1 MRNTKENINMDGVKS
16 KALTC
21 CGAELA
27 AIIREE
33 LKSRGVQGFTVKV
46 SHWHNIK
53 VTVKAT
59 AEDFAS
65 MEEAKQRFNLSSFCC
80 EISRKNGVYM
90 LNLGRWLNYEDF
102 EKMTDEEKEQ
112 NHENYIKQ
120 QICRFDYFQENLK
133 RSHYWE
139 LTTRFFERL
148 QKIFQI
154 ANQWNYDNSD
164 TMTDYF
170 DVGYYLDIKIKK
182 PEDFQP
188 RETMTEQEKADF
200 TAEQEEEERQREE
213 AERKYKEEEERRKKE
228 YEERRKREQEAR
240 ENIENSVLILD
251 LNEQEQIYITALAGG
266 IGKECSLKE
275 LDERIAEVYTERQ
288 EALITRKITF
298 TNYKAF
304 SDFSKMFLY
313 DFDFIDR
320 SGGTGSQDVRLEE
333 VEEFY
338 KLNKKQLDSIKFY
351 LTKCIAVYYDKKIQY
366 VIDAQGYQYARYVYR
381 LTDKSEIL
389 PAAAELKR
397 QEEESKQKP
406 PLSELI

>member
-1 MRNTKENINMDGVKS
+1 MRNTKEKINMDGVKS
-16 KALTC
+16 KDLSFRG
-21 CGAELA
+21 GAELA
-27 AIIREE
+27 ALIRGE
-33 LKSRGVQGFTVKV
+33 LKSRGVQGVTVKV
-46 SHWHNIK
+46 RHWDNIT

-65 MEEAKQRFNLSSFCC
+65 IEEAKERFNFSDFCS
-80 EISRKNGVYM
+80 EIDRGIY
-90 LNLGRWLNYEDF
+90 LNNRWLYYEEF
-102 EKMTDEEKEQ
+102 SKMTDEEKEQ
-112 NHENYIKQ
+112 NHETYLKQ
-120 QICRFDYFQENLK
+120 RICRVDSFRDNLTRADYC
-133 RSHYWE
+133 E
-139 LTTRFFERL
+139 LTTNFYERL
-148 QKIFQI
+148 QKIWKI

-164 TMTDYF
+164 LMTDYF
-170 DVGYYLDIKIKK
+170 DVGYYLDIDIKK
-182 PEDFQP
+182 PEDFQI

-200 TAEQEEEERQREE
+200 IAEQEEEQKRLEE
-213 AERKYKEEEERRKKE
+213 AERKFKEEEEREKKA

-266 IGKECSLKE
+266 IGKECNLSE
-275 LDERIAEVYTERQ
+275 LDKRIAEVYTERQ
-288 EALITRKITF
+288 DALITRKITF

-381 LTDKSEIL
+381 LTEKSEIL
-389 PAAAELKR
+389 PAAQELKR

-406 PLSELI
+406 PLSEYI

>member
-1 MRNTKENINMDGVKS
+1 MKNEEEKINMQGVGAKD
-16 KALTC
+16 LPC
-21 CGAELA
+21 RGAELA
-27 AIIREE
+27 AIIRGE
-33 LKSRGVQGFTVKV
+33 LKARGVKGVTVKV
-46 SHWHNIK
+46 RNWDCIY

-59 AEDFAS
+59 PEDFAS
-65 MEEAKQRFNLSSFCC
+65 IEEAKERFNLSAFYCKLDRVYLPSF
-80 EISRKNGVYM
+80 G
-90 LNLGRWLNYEDF
+90 WLDSAKYDA
-102 EKMTDEEKEQ
+102 MSEEEQ
-112 NHENYIKQ
+112 KKCYNEYIVQ
-120 QICRFDYFQENLK
+120 QIRRVDTFHNNITRKD
-133 RSHYWE
+133 YWE
-139 LTTRFFERL
+139 LTTHFYERL
-148 QKIFQI
+148 QKIWKI
-154 ANQWNYDNSD
+154 ANQWNYNNSD
-164 TMTDYF
+164 IMTDYF
-170 DVGYYLDIKIKK
+170 DVGYYLDVNIKK

-200 TAEQEEEERQREE
+200 TAEQEEEARQFEERMRKYQEEKEREE
-213 AERKYKEEEERRKKE
+213 KER
-228 YEERRKREQEAR
+228 EERRKREQEAR

-288 EALITRKITF
+288 DALITRKITF

>member
-1 MRNTKENINMDGVKS
+1 MKNIIEKINMQGV
-16 KALTC
+16 
-21 CGAELA
+21 GAKELPCRGAKLA

-33 LKSRGVQGFTVKV
+33 LKSRGVQGVTVKV
-46 SHWHNIK
+46 SHWDNIT

-65 MEEAKQRFNLSSFCC
+65 IEEAKERFNFSDFCS
-80 EISRKNGVYM
+80 EIDRGIYLNNHWVY
-90 LNLGRWLNYEDF
+90 YEEF
-102 EKMTDEEKEQ
+102 SKMTDEEKEQ
-112 NHENYIKQ
+112 NHEKYVKQ
-120 QICRFDYFQENLK
+120 LICRVDSFRGNLK
-133 RSHYWE
+133 RADYWE

-170 DVGYYLDIKIKK
+170 DYGYSLKIDIKK

-188 RETMTEQEKADF
+188 RESMTEEEKADYK
-200 TAEQEEEERQREE
+200 AEQEEEERQREE
-213 AERKYKEEEERRKKE
+213 ALKKYKEEEERRQRE
-228 YEERRKREQEAR
+228 WEERRKKEEAAR
-240 ENIENSVLILD
+240 ENIENSILILD
-251 LNEQEQIYITALAGG
+251 LKESEQLYITGLKGG
-266 IGKECSLKE
+266 IGKECNI
-275 LDERIAEVYTERQ
+275 DEVDKCILEFNREDQDAK
-288 EALITRKITF
+288 ITRKIAF
-298 TNYKAF
+298 TNERAF

-313 DFDFIDR
+313 DFDFIAGT
-320 SGGTGSQDVRLEE
+320 GGTGTEDVRLSDDI
-333 VEEFY
+333 EFY
-338 KLNKKQLDSIKFY
+338 KLTKKQLESIKFY
-351 LTKCIAVYYDKKIQY
+351 LTNCIAVYYKNEIQY

-406 PLSELI
+406 PLSEYI

>member
-1 MRNTKENINMDGVKS
+1 MKNTIEKINMDGITAKE
-16 KALTC
+16 LPRR
-21 CGAELA
+21 GAELA
-27 AIIREE
+27 AIIRGE
-33 LKSRGVQGFTVKV
+33 LKSRGVKGVTVKT
-46 SHWHNIK
+46 SHWHNIT

-59 AEDFAS
+59 PEDFTS
-65 MEEAKQRFNLSSFCC
+65 IEEAKKRFDLSLFQC
-80 EISRKNGVYM
+80 EIERKEIVYIFNRR
-90 LNLGRWLNYEDF
+90 LSCEEF
-102 EKMTDEEKEQ
+102 EKMTDEEKAETY
-112 NHENYIKQ
+112 ENYIKQ
-120 QICRFDYFQENLK
+120 RICRIDSFCEHLK
-133 RSHYWE
+133 RADYWE
-139 LTTRFFERL
+139 LTTYFFERL
-148 QKIFQI
+148 QKIWKI

-164 TMTDYF
+164 LMTDYF
-170 DVGYYLDIKIKK
+170 DVGYYLDIDIKK

-188 RETMTEQEKADF
+188 RESMTEEEKADYK
-200 TAEQEEEERQREE
+200 AEQEEEQRRLEE
-213 AERKYKEEEERRKKE
+213 AERKFKEEEECEKKA

-266 IGKECSLKE
+266 IGKECNLAE
-275 LDERIAEVYTERQ
+275 LDKRIAEVYTERQ
-288 EALITRKITF
+288 DALITRKITF

-320 SGGTGSQDVRLEE
+320 SGGTGSQDVRLSDGI
-333 VEEFY
+333 EFY
-338 KLNKKQLDSIKFY
+338 KLTKNQLNSIKFY

-389 PAAAELKR
+389 PAVAELKR

-406 PLSELI
+406 PLSEYI